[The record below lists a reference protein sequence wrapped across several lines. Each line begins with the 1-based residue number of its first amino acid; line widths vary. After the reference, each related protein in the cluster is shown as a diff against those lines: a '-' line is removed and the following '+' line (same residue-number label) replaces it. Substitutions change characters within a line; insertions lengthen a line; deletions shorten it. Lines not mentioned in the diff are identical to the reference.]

1 MLTWAL
7 AFLLVAIGAALFG
20 FSGIASTA
28 TSIAKVIFF
37 LFLIAFAV
45 SLVLGIVSNRRTRSG
60 DRR

>member
-20 FSGIASTA
+20 FNGIASTA